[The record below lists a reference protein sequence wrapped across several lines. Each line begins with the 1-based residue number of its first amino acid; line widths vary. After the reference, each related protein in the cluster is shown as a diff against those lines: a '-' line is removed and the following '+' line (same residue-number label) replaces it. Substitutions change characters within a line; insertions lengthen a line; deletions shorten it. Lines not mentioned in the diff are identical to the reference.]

1 MSSKKSAPVMASR
14 IAIWPTNLLTVP
26 IGNPRKHSQ
35 PQIDQIAASFLEF
48 GMINPIAV
56 DAEGEIIVGAAR
68 YQAALQVGW
77 KEIPVLVLTH
87 LSLLQKRAYRL
98 ADNQMALNASWDEEL
113 LRHEL
118 EALIEQAFQV
128 DLVGIA
134 EEELRR
140 LLSSPALQPAGL
152 TDADAVPAEAT

>member
-68 YQAALQVGW
+68 YQAALQLGW
-77 KEIPVLVLTH
+77 KELPVLGLTH
-87 LSLLQKRAYRL
+87 LSPLQKRAYRL
-98 ADNQMALNASWDEEL
+98 ADNQLALNASWDVERR
-113 LRHEL
+113 RHEL
-118 EALIEQAFQV
+118 QPLCEQAFP
-128 DLVGIA
+128 L
-134 EEELRR
+134 
-140 LLSSPALQPAGL
+140 ALGGM
-152 TDADAVPAEAT
+152 